1 MVLYISKDPKSKK
14 YLILLLS
21 LLISYLFI
29 SFLYYSS
36 KFNNI
41 FYLFQ
46 IFQSLGKVLAVIP
59 FYFIKKSSKKK
70 FKEDLKIDIIEKFS
84 KNDIYFFISIL
95 VMRFF
100 EILYIQFNKDG
111 IGDNFDYLQQSL
123 MLLLISFILRY
134 QKKTDFHIHQ
144 IYSHLMFTIFALII
158 DLRLY
163 FVNKPSFKFLS
174 LVLDFFC
181 IVYYCIYYSYHK
193 YLMEYKYIS
202 VYIICSFFGL
212 IDVIIYIIIIFLSIK
227 YGYTATFDDKEVTI
241 RNYFRKLS
249 LIDLIGSS
257 IFTIFYSIFNLIFY
271 LIIDNFTVA
280 HALVTYII
288 IDSGEYSVYY
298 ISKMNTYE
306 YLIFSIC
313 LSALLIFNMFIYLEI
328 IELDFWGLN
337 KNTRR
342 NILIREEKEKKKLSI
357 ICLNNNNNEEEE
369 EESEES
375 EESEDNVK
383 EKLEVPGGYLVELQ
397 RK

>member
-1 MVLYISKDPKSKK
+1 M
-14 YLILLLS
+14 
-21 LLISYLFI
+21 
-29 SFLYYSS
+29 
-36 KFNNI
+36 
-41 FYLFQ
+41 
-46 IFQSLGKVLAVIP
+46 
-59 FYFIKKSSKKK
+59 
-70 FKEDLKIDIIEKFS
+70 
-84 KNDIYFFISIL
+84 
-95 VMRFF
+95 
-100 EILYIQFNKDG
+100 
-111 IGDNFDYLQQSL
+111 
-123 MLLLISFILRY
+123 
-134 QKKTDFHIHQ
+134 
-144 IYSHLMFTIFALII
+144 
-158 DLRLY
+158 
-163 FVNKPSFKFLS
+163 
-174 LVLDFFC
+174 
-181 IVYYCIYYSYHK
+181 
-193 YLMEYKYIS
+193 
-202 VYIICSFFGL
+202 
-212 IDVIIYIIIIFLSIK
+212 
-227 YGYTATFDDKEVTI
+227 
-241 RNYFRKLS
+241 
-249 LIDLIGSS
+249 
-257 IFTIFYSIFNLIFY
+257 

-383 EKLEVPGGYLVELQ
+383 EKLEVRGGYLVELQ